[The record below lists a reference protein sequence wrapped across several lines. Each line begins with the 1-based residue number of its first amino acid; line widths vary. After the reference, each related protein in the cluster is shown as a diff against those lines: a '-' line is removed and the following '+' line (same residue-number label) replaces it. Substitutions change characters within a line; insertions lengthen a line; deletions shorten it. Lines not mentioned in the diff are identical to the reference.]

1 MRFSFKDFVC
11 KCDKVHSFLRI
22 WSHLMRKFLIEN
34 IIFCVVYFQM
44 CLYSS
49 SSVHNFSYLTK
60 SWQILA
66 FRPPYWFTLK
76 EKRPISSNR
85 ALKADSR
92 LGWPNNF
99 LMFWS
104 YFLLKKENYPISA
117 FVQSLFSTKKSPKVV
132 NLPLTGETLTQN
144 SLAKSCTLFWKYSE
158 TINRNNI
165 FELTYYK

>member
-1 MRFSFKDFVC
+1 MRFSFKGFVS

-44 CLYSS
+44 CIYSS

-104 YFLLKKENYPISA
+104 YFLLKKENYPFSA
-117 FVQSLFSTKKSPKVV
+117 FAQSLLPTKKSPKVV
-132 NLPLTGETLTQN
+132 VNLPLTDETLCL
-144 SLAKSCTLFWKYSE
+144 SFWRHKQD
-158 TINRNNI
+158 
-165 FELTYYK
+165 K

>member
-1 MRFSFKDFVC
+1 MRFSFKDFVS

-44 CLYSS
+44 CIYSS

-76 EKRPISSNR
+76 EKRPISTNT

-117 FVQSLFSTKKSPKVV
+117 FVQSLSS
-132 NLPLTGETLTQN
+132 PLTGETLCLSFWRHKQDKWLFQFSKLSWGIYV
-144 SLAKSCTLFWKYSE
+144 SL
-158 TINRNNI
+158 
-165 FELTYYK
+165 

>member
-1 MRFSFKDFVC
+1 
-11 KCDKVHSFLRI
+11 
-22 WSHLMRKFLIEN
+22 
-34 IIFCVVYFQM
+34 M
-44 CLYSS
+44 CIYSS
-49 SSVHNFSYLTK
+49 SSAHNFSYLTK

-92 LGWPNNF
+92 RGCPNNF

-117 FVQSLFSTKKSPKVV
+117 FIQSLVSTKKSPKVV
-132 NLPLTGETLTQN
+132 NLPLTDETLCL
-144 SLAKSCTLFWKYSE
+144 SF
-158 TINRNNI
+158 
-165 FELTYYK
+165 

>member
-1 MRFSFKDFVC
+1 
-11 KCDKVHSFLRI
+11 
-22 WSHLMRKFLIEN
+22 
-34 IIFCVVYFQM
+34 M
-44 CLYSS
+44 CIYSS
-49 SSVHNFSYLTK
+49 SSAHNFSYLTK

-117 FVQSLFSTKKSPKVV
+117 FVQSLFSTKKAPKLSICHLPTKRSVWVFDVTNRRNGFSNFQSYHQVV
-132 NLPLTGETLTQN
+132 MYLFN
-144 SLAKSCTLFWKYSE
+144 SLAKSCTLFWK
-158 TINRNNI
+158 
-165 FELTYYK
+165 FF